1 MLIYRHVG
9 AEAIITWC
17 LDETCDLSGAVDVVF
32 HLCTRI
38 ASRGE
43 EYRTESDR
51 RDAELPRRAAH
62 RAGGGRRDGRRQARE
77 RAARRHGQ
85 HDGPDRTSSELDRP
99 FLVSAEALALI
110 ALPNEAESKRM
121 PPTALKGNSQQDRLY
136 AIARFPFA
144 ERDEWC
150 RRTQPHA

>member
-1 MLIYRHVG
+1 MRPN
-9 AEAIITWC
+9 
-17 LDETCDLSGAVDVVF
+17 F
-32 HLCTRI
+32 
-38 ASRGE
+38 
-43 EYRTESDR
+43 
-51 RDAELPRRAAH
+51 RAALH
-62 RAGGGRRDGRRQARE
+62 TGPVVAGEMGDGKLESVLPGDTVNTTARIGQAC
-77 RAARRHGQ
+77 
-85 HDGPDRTSSELDRP
+85 SELDRP

-150 RRTQPHA
+150 RRTQPHACPWRSVQSVGGSPRPPGR